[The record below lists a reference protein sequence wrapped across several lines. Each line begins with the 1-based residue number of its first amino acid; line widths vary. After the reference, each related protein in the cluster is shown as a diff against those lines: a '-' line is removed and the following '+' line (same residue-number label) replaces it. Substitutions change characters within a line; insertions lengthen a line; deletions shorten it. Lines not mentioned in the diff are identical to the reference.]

1 MKLSKDDL
9 VLKKE
14 TDSFLTRVPAKF
26 LFGVGDN
33 DGQHLADIL
42 FEKMVELRGVGLSA
56 NQVGIN
62 AQVFVMGT
70 EDGIRRDIFNPEIL
84 ETIGE
89 DYSFKEGC
97 LSFPGLFLYIKRPK
111 AVKVRYQNAV
121 GEYQTEMFTGLTAR
135 IFLHEYDHMQGIIF
149 TKHASKLKID
159 LANKKREKYLRHL
172 VAKVAATA
180 ILKEKNEQNTARV

>member
-9 VLKKE
+9 ILKRE
-14 TDSFLTRVPAKF
+14 DDSFLTRVPAKF

-33 DGQHLADIL
+33 DGQHLANIL
-42 FEKMVELRGVGLSA
+42 FEKMIEMRGVGLSA
-56 NQVGIN
+56 NQVGVN

-70 EDGIRRDIFNPEIL
+70 EDGLRRDIFNPEIL

-111 AVKVRYQNAV
+111 AVRVRYQNGL
-121 GEYQTEMFTGLTAR
+121 GEFQEEMFAGLTAR
-135 IFLHEYDHMQGIIF
+135 IFLHEYDHMQGIVF
-149 TKHASKLKID
+149 TKHASKLKLD
-159 LANKKREKYLRHL
+159 LANKKREKYLRNY
-172 VAKVAATA
+172 VAKVATA
-180 ILKEKNEQNTARV
+180 AYLKEKNEQNLARV